1 MSPLIPRGSSRLAGP
16 RDHLDVHITM
26 DNYFAAKRRLFIDGR
41 SAHTVINLDDGYGA
55 RLAREPELDRP

>member
-1 MSPLIPRGSSRLAGP
+1 
-16 RDHLDVHITM
+16 M